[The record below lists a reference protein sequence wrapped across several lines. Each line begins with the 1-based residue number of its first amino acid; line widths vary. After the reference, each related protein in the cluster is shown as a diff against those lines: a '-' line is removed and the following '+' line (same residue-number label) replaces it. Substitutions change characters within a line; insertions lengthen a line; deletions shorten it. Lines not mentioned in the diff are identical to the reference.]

1 LLGIEEKIMEAKI
14 SKAQGEVWDWKESL
28 FEELK
33 NIPKLERLKFIK
45 DKVENK
51 INQIN
56 SKHQK
61 AE

>member
-14 SKAQGEVWDWKESL
+14 SKAQGKVWDWKESL